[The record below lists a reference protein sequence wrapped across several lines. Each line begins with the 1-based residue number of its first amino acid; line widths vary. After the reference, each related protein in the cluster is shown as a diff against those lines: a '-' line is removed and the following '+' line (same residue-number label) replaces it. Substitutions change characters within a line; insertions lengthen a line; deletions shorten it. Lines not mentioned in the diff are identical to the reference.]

1 MSALSESQKRLFGK
15 LCSDLGAKILGFL
28 QDDDVNE
35 VMLNPNG
42 ELWIDS
48 KTCGQINSGSLS
60 AIQSFSILNS
70 VAGIHGRVVSTQQPR
85 LEAELPTFSA
95 LRGERFTGA
104 IPPMVAAPC
113 FTIRKRSANVFTL
126 NDYVQSQRVSA
137 DQAKTLREMIRC
149 RKNILVCGGPG
160 SGKTTLTNAL
170 IHEATQLDSQQRF
183 LILEDLPELQC
194 SAHNCVAMLTSTHMS
209 MRDLLHAAMRMRP
222 DRILIGEVR
231 GAEALEL
238 LKAWNTGCPGG
249 ISTTHANGAEE
260 ALQRIADLTMEAGL
274 TQPPWSL
281 LQHTIHAVASVI
293 RRGHQKGFL
302 QQIITIKGRTHEK
315 FLLETL
321 G

>member
-1 MSALSESQKRLFGK
+1 MTALLESQQRLYEK
-15 LCSDLGAKILGFL
+15 LCSDLGAEILGFL
-28 QDDDVNE
+28 QNDDVHE
-35 VMLNPNG
+35 IMLNPNG

-48 KTCGQINSGSLS
+48 TAQGQVYSGHLT
-60 AIQSFSILNS
+60 ATQSFSILNS
-70 VAGIHGRVVSTQQPR
+70 IAGIHGRVVSAKQPR
-85 LEAELPTFSA
+85 LEAELPHFSV

-104 IPPMVAAPC
+104 VPPMVAAPC
-113 FTIRKRSANVFTL
+113 FTIRKRSTHIFTL
-126 NDYVQSQRVSA
+126 NDYVQSQRVSST
-137 DQAKTLREMIRC
+137 QAETLRDLICR

-170 IHEATQLDSQQRF
+170 IHEAAAFDPQQRF
-183 LILEDLPELQC
+183 IILEDLPELQC
-194 SAHNCVAMLTSTHMS
+194 SARNCVSLLTSAEMT

-249 ISTTHANGAEE
+249 IGTTHANGAEE
-260 ALQRIADLTMEAGL
+260 ALQRIADLAMEAGL
-274 TQPPWSL
+274 IQPPWSL
-281 LQHTIHAVASVI
+281 LQHTIHAVVSVI
-293 RRGHQKGFL
+293 RCGHQKGFL